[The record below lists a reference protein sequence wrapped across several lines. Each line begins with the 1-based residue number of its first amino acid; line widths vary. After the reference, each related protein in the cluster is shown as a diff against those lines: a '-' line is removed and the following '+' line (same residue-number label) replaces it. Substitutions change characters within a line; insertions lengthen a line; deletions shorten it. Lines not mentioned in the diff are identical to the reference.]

1 MIQCELPNDQIYKFE
16 GTYENHDIKTS
27 LNFDNFLHRGSSLR
41 NTEWIIG
48 VPIYAGHSTKVMMNS
63 SNSRYKRSDIEVRTN
78 KLIILILIIQ
88 FALCII
94 AASYGT
100 VWNYTQRIPYIKEK
114 DNSPWEKNR
123 FLFFVKTGGTWLLLF
138 ANFIPISLL
147 LTLELAHYFQ
157 GMFIEWDWMM
167 YYTENDQPAIV
178 QASNLNEELGQVE
191 YVFSDKT
198 GTLTCNQMVFMK
210 FSAGDHR
217 YSLLEGD
224 PLIIAN
230 NTQDI
235 QRE

>member
-1 MIQCELPNDQIYKFE
+1 
-16 GTYENHDIKTS
+16 
-27 LNFDNFLHRGSSLR
+27 
-41 NTEWIIG
+41 
-48 VPIYAGHSTKVMMNS
+48 MMNS

-78 KLIILILIIQ
+78 KLIIMILIIQ

-94 AASYGT
+94 AATYAT
-100 VWNYTQRIPYIKEK
+100 VWNFTKSLVYIKEEA
-114 DNSPWEKNR
+114 NSPWEKNR

-157 GMFIEWDWMM
+157 GMFIEWDTML
-167 YYTENDQPAIV
+167 YYETNDMPAVV

-210 FSAGDHR
+210 FSAGLSK
-217 YSLLEGD
+217 YSLDSGD
-224 PLIIAN
+224 PELIA
-230 NTQDI
+230 
-235 QRE
+235 